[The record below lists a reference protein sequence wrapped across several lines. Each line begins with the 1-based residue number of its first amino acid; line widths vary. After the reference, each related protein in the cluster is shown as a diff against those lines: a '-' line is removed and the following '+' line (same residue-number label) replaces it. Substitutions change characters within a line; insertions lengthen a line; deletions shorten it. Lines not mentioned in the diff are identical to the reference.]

1 MTSGD
6 GPAEGMAGP
15 SRENEAKIMLH
26 QPIKAADAANY
37 SCLFIGQDRAGCWVV
52 KDARSLCGGL
62 FANRTEAIRFA
73 MYECQRRPQS
83 VIMLPDGLELD
94 GPLDEQRGGE
104 PASRRAA

>member
-1 MTSGD
+1 MIQQD
-6 GPAEGMAGP
+6 
-15 SRENEAKIMLH
+15 
-26 QPIKAADAANY
+26 IKAVSGARL
-37 SCLFIGQDRAGCWVV
+37 SCLLIGQDHDGHWVV

-94 GPLDEQRGGE
+94 GPLAED
-104 PASRRAA
+104 PASDPAKRRAA

>member
-1 MTSGD
+1 MS
-6 GPAEGMAGP
+6 
-15 SRENEAKIMLH
+15 H
-26 QPIKAADAANY
+26 QDIKAAPSASL
-37 SCLFIGQDRAGCWVV
+37 SCLFIGRDRAGHWVV

-94 GPLDEQRGGE
+94 EPLDEHNAGSLAKRFG
-104 PASRRAA
+104 A

>member
-1 MTSGD
+1 V
-6 GPAEGMAGP
+6 
-15 SRENEAKIMLH
+15 IH
-26 QPIKAADAANY
+26 QDIKAAPAA
-37 SCLFIGQDRAGCWVV
+37 SLSFLFIGRDRAGHWVV

-94 GPLDEQRGGE
+94 EPLDEHNAGSLAKRFG
-104 PASRRAA
+104 A